1 MKSLW
6 EGGDAVLRLDANHA
20 GKPPVGVTN
29 KLMRGRKL
37 LTISPLGARVKNGR
51 CPSLWRGFLC
61 LAPPPDDQ
69 QTFLKLSHRE
79 HEVSGRTPGYPE
91 VIVCFN
97 HHIV

>member
-37 LTISPLGARVKNGR
+37 LTLLRARG
-51 CPSLWRGFLC
+51 G
-61 LAPPPDDQ
+61 
-69 QTFLKLSHRE
+69 
-79 HEVSGRTPGYPE
+79 HEGS
-91 VIVCFN
+91 
-97 HHIV
+97 